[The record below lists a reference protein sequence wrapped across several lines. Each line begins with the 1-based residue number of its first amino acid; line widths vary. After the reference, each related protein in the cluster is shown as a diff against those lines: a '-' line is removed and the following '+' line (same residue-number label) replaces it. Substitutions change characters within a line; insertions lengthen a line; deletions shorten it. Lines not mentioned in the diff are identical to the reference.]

1 MNTIAYL
8 KERYGCGVPIFLKD
22 IRIGGKS
29 KTAIKQALYRANKNG
44 EIQKETNGL
53 YFFPRD
59 DMFSSGIYFDD
70 YLRVKY
76 ICDDRAGPC
85 AELFNT
91 VGYYSGLTFLNMF
104 GLSEQVPAVIEIT
117 TNNTASKKREIEI
130 NGRRAILRKAKTKVT
145 YQNYKTLQFLDMIAL
160 LSKEEILASKEKLFS
175 YAKTLPPKDV
185 TTYMGLYGTQTMKKL
200 VETGLLYV
208 VS

>member
-59 DMFSSGIYFDD
+59 DLFGNGIYFDD
-70 YLRVKY
+70 CVRTKY

-145 YQNYKTLQFLDMIAL
+145 YQNYKTLQFLDMFSF
-160 LSKEEILASKEKLFS
+160 LSLEEVKKNKSLIVE
-175 YAKTLPPKDV
+175 YAKSSLPKGTAVEYLKFYPLQ
-185 TTYMGLYGTQTMKKL
+185 TTKKIKESGLIDYL
-200 VETGLLYV
+200 
-208 VS
+208 

>member
-44 EIQKETNGL
+44 EIQKEANGL

-70 YLRVKY
+70 YLRIKY

-160 LSKEEILASKEKLFS
+160 LSKEEILASKEKIFS
-175 YAKTLPPKDV
+175 YETASRI
-185 TTYMGLYGTQTMKKL
+185 TM
-200 VETGLLYV
+200 T
-208 VS
+208 

>member
-44 EIQKETNGL
+44 EIQKEANGL

-59 DMFSSGIYFDD
+59 DMFRSGIYFDD

-130 NGRRAILRKAKTKVT
+130 NGRRAILRKAKTKIT
-145 YQNYKTLQFLDMIAL
+145 YQNYKTLQFLDMFSF
-160 LSKEEILASKEKLFS
+160 LSLEEVKKNKSLIIE
-175 YAKTLPPKDV
+175 YAKSSLPKGTAVEYLKFYPLQ
-185 TTYMGLYGTQTMKKL
+185 TTKKI
-200 VETGLLYV
+200 VEGGIIDAL
-208 VS
+208 